1 MKSLRMLGS
10 FRASRLQMKVLGLVA
25 AAMAVAVA
33 VSVGALTRVY
43 TTTKVI
49 ERISREDFET
59 QLGIARALSAFR
71 AESIAWKDMLLKGKD
86 GVDSGMDAFNEQQSL
101 AEDMA
106 RGAGAATDDPQIR
119 QRIDDFS
126 AKHKALGERYRKA
139 LEDFKAGT
147 IDAAGAQKAALADGS
162 DPGAA
167 LQEADALAQEAGSK
181 AIVLAVDAAAL
192 AYRVAIA
199 AIAAATLLGL
209 AAVWLFMRR
218 SVLNPIL
225 AAGGHAER
233 IAGGDLTAEI
243 HGDSRDEAGQLLE
256 ALARMKAG
264 LSEVVSQ
271 VRASAESVVSAS
283 GQVAAGTTDLSQR
296 TEEQASSLE
305 ETAASMEELSSTV
318 RQNAENAREA
328 DEVAST
334 ASKRAEQGGREVARV
349 VATMSE
355 ISEGAKRIS
364 DIISVIDGI
373 AFQTNILALNAAVEA
388 ARAGEQGR
396 GFAVVAAEV
405 RSLAQRSADAAKEI
419 KALIGAS
426 VAEVDNGTKLVDQ
439 AGATISALVGD
450 VKRVSGLMGSIA
462 EASAEQSR
470 GVQQVN
476 KTVTE
481 MDKVV
486 QQNASAVQASAAA
499 ADGMRREA
507 EALLRA
513 VSTFRVG
520 QNGSSPALAARV
532 SLAQAPAHDTPP
544 LAAPELVARPARKTP
559 QHAPSPAPA
568 SGKETGDDWEEF

>member
-1 MKSLRMLGS
+1 MNPLRVLRH

-71 AESIAWKDMLLKGKD
+71 AEKLAWKDLLLKGKAGGD
-86 GVDSGMDAFNEQQSL
+86 AALDSFNEQQAL

-106 RGAGAATDDPQIR
+106 RGAGIATDDPQIR
-119 QRIDDFS
+119 QRLDDFS
-126 AKHKALGERYRKA
+126 AKHKALGERYRRA
-139 LEDFKAGT
+139 AEQFRAGSL
-147 IDAAGAQKAALADGS
+147 DAASAEKEAGAEEH
-162 DPGAA
+162 DPGLA
-167 LQEADALAQEAGSK
+167 LQEADALAQESGSK
-181 AIVLAVDAAAL
+181 AIVRAVEEAAL
-192 AYRVAIA
+192 AYKVAIA
-199 AIAAATLLGL
+199 AIAAATVLGL
-209 AAVWLFMRR
+209 TAVWLFMRR

-225 AAGGHAER
+225 AAGGYAER

-243 HGDSRDEAGQLLE
+243 HGTSRDEAGQLLE
-256 ALARMKAG
+256 ALARMNAG

-271 VRASAESVVSAS
+271 VRTSAESVVKAS
-283 GQVAAGTTDLSQR
+283 DDVAAGTTDLSQR

-305 ETAASMEELSSTV
+305 ETAASMEQLSGTV
-318 RQNAENAREA
+318 RQNADNAREA
-328 DEVAST
+328 DELALN

-355 ISEGAKRIS
+355 ISDGAKRIS

-439 AGATISALVGD
+439 AGATISELVGD
-450 VKRVSGLMGSIA
+450 VKRVSGLMRSIA

-481 MDKVV
+481 MDRVV
-486 QQNASAVQASAAA
+486 QQNAAAVQASAAS
-499 ADGMRREA
+499 ADAMRRQA

-513 VSTFRVG
+513 VSTFRIG
-520 QNGSSPALAARV
+520 HGSPATALAARV
-532 SLAQAPAHDTPP
+532 SLAQASAHEAP
-544 LAAPELVARPARKTP
+544 LAAPQPVARAPKRAPA
-559 QHAPSPAPA
+559 APPPAP
-568 SGKETGDDWEEF
+568 GKESSDDWEEF